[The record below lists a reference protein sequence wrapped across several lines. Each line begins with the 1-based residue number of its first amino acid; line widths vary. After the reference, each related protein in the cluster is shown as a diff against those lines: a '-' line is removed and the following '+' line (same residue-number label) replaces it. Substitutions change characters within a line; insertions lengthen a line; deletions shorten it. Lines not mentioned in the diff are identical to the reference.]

1 MRAIRGYG
9 PLLRPVSP
17 SRFTLFEHSH
27 MSFSPLIR
35 QLIDSLRILPGVGQK
50 TAQRMALQLLERD
63 RSGATRLAQA
73 LSQAMEGVG
82 YCKSCRSLSED
93 ELCQICLDPRRDD
106 SLLCVVE
113 GPMDVFAVEHTGF
126 RGRYFVLKGHLS
138 PLDGLGPEAIGI
150 PELMARIE
158 AGQFSEVIL
167 ATNPTVEGEATA
179 HYIAQLLAGKGLIAS
194 RIAHGMPLGGEL
206 ELVDGGTLAHAL
218 AGRRPISV

>member
-1 MRAIRGYG
+1 
-9 PLLRPVSP
+9 
-17 SRFTLFEHSH
+17 

-50 TAQRMALQLLERD
+50 TAQRMALQMLERD
-63 RSGATRLAQA
+63 RSGGLRLAQA
-73 LSQAMEGVG
+73 LTAAMEGVAH
-82 YCKSCRSLSED
+82 CSQCRTLSED
-93 ELCQICLDPRRDD
+93 HLCPQCADPRRDD

-113 GPMDVFAVEHTGF
+113 GPLDVFAVEQTGY

-150 PELMARIE
+150 PELLARIA
-158 AGQFSEVIL
+158 AGSFSEIIL

-179 HYIAQLLAGKGLIAS
+179 HYIAQMLVGKGLS
-194 RIAHGMPLGGEL
+194 LTRIAHGVPLGGEL

-218 AGRRPISV
+218 AGRRPMID